1 MTVLAGTETGTQ
13 SGAGGDAGAGG
24 VHRPAYLV
32 FCDVDETLISC
43 KSMFEFARFQRVR
56 RYGDAG
62 ARWYEELA
70 GEMRRQSAAGAPREA
85 VNRSYYRAYTGE
97 SAATM
102 TTLGRAWFD
111 LASQD
116 PGFFIASTVAEL
128 NAHRAAG
135 AEVVL
140 VSGSFAPCLDPIAE
154 RVGAR
159 HVLCTSPVVHDGR
172 YTGEVP
178 EPVIGEGKRAAV
190 LRLLAEHPG
199 VDPRDCFAY
208 GDHPSDFP
216 MLDCVGHPRAVGDDP
231 AVREHLARRSAGAAG
246 TVRVSNAG
254 CALACWS
261 MGRDEHSEGCSGDC
275 ALPLG

>member
-116 PGFFIASTVAEL
+116 PGFFITSTVA
-128 NAHRAAG
+128 
-135 AEVVL
+135 
-140 VSGSFAPCLDPIAE
+140 
-154 RVGAR
+154 
-159 HVLCTSPVVHDGR
+159 
-172 YTGEVP
+172 
-178 EPVIGEGKRAAV
+178 
-190 LRLLAEHPG
+190 
-199 VDPRDCFAY
+199 
-208 GDHPSDFP
+208 
-216 MLDCVGHPRAVGDDP
+216 
-231 AVREHLARRSAGAAG
+231 
-246 TVRVSNAG
+246 
-254 CALACWS
+254 
-261 MGRDEHSEGCSGDC
+261 
-275 ALPLG
+275 